1 MLGCVQMSVIAKRT
15 RVGGPIETEGD
26 LLVEGRVEGAIKAG
40 GCVTVGPSGVALS
53 DMTCGRAIVLGIVIG
68 GISASERVDVAA
80 GGRVVGDVRAPAVAI
95 VAPGTVEGRVE
106 QHAPVTPHSRPTL
119 RIRPARPEGRAIA
132 EPLTVPEPPR
142 PAGRVRM
149 TPRSDGDV

>member
-80 GGRVVGDVRAPAVAI
+80 GGRGLRDRRAAAVA
-95 VAPGTVEGRVE
+95 
-106 QHAPVTPHSRPTL
+106 TL
-119 RIRPARPEGRAIA
+119 PPRAVRGRA
-132 EPLTVPEPPR
+132 R
-142 PAGRVRM
+142 R
-149 TPRSDGDV
+149 